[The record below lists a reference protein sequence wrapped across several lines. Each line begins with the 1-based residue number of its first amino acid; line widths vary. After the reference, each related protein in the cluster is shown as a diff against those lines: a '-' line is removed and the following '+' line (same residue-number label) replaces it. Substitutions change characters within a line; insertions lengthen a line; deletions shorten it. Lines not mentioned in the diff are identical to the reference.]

1 MQSPSP
7 LSTPWPRGLSR
18 REAATYIGIGQ
29 TFFDVLVAEG
39 EMPKPVRIGAR
50 AIWDIRDLDS
60 AFDDLKGNIE
70 ETNPWD

>member
-18 REAATYIGIGQ
+18 VQAAAYIGVGT
-29 TFFDVLVAEG
+29 TFFDVLVTQG
-39 EMPKPVRIGAR
+39 KMPKPVRIGAR
-50 AIWDIRDLDS
+50 VIWDIRDLDS
-60 AFDDLKGNIE
+60 AFDDLKGTVN